1 MQRKLYRSRAN
12 SMIAGVCGGLGEY
25 LNVDPSILRVVAVL
39 LIFAK
44 GIGFL
49 AYVIAWVIVPRRSE
63 VEAETVAPDKSE
75 ASRLLPGLILIV
87 VGLVFLMNN
96 LIPWF
101 GFSYL
106 WPVFLI
112 AVGAALLFKA
122 LKAETSST

>member
-25 LNVDPSILRVVAVL
+25 LNVDPNILRVVAVL

-49 AYVIAWVIVPRRSE
+49 AYVIAWVIVPRRPE
-63 VEAETVAPDKSE
+63 MEAEVVAPQKSE
-75 ASRLLPGLILIV
+75 TSKLLPGLLLIV
-87 VGLVFLMNN
+87 VGLIFLLNN

-106 WPVFLI
+106 WPAILI
-112 AVGAALLFKA
+112 VLGIALLLKA
-122 LKAETSST
+122 LKVETSS

>member
-25 LNVDPSILRVVAVL
+25 LNVDPNILRVVAVL

-49 AYVIAWVIVPRRSE
+49 AYIIAWAIVPRRPE
-63 VEAETVAPDKSE
+63 MEAEVVAPEKSE
-75 ASRLLPGLILIV
+75 TSKLLPGLLLIV
-87 VGLVFLMNN
+87 VGLIFLLNN

-106 WPVFLI
+106 WPAILI
-112 AVGAALLFKA
+112 VVGIALLLKA
-122 LKAETSST
+122 LKVETSS

>member
-1 MQRKLYRSRAN
+1 MQTKLYRSRAN

-25 LNVDPSILRVVAVL
+25 LNVDPNILRVVAVL

-44 GIGFL
+44 GIGLL

-63 VEAETVAPDKSE
+63 VEAQTVAPDKSE

-122 LKAETSST
+122 LRAETSST

>member
-25 LNVDPSILRVVAVL
+25 LNVDPNILRVVAVL

-63 VEAETVAPDKSE
+63 VEAETIAPDKSE
-75 ASRLLPGLILIV
+75 TSRLLPGLILIV

-122 LKAETSST
+122 LRAETSST